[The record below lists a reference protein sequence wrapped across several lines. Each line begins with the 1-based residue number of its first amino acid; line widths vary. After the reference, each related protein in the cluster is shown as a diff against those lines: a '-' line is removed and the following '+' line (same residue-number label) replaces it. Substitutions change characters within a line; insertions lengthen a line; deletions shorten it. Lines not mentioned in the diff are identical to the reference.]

1 VLLVRWHVYA
11 SANHWPLAIEVAK
24 ALIFMLPNDEH
35 AWTNY
40 VNSLYFAGR
49 IAQARDVAASVLGR

>member
-1 VLLVRWHVYA
+1 MLLVRWHVYA

-24 ALIFMLPNDEH
+24 ALTFMLPNDEH

-49 IAQARDVAASVLGR
+49 AAKARDVAASVLGR